1 MVVDDGRVS
10 HVRLRL
16 KGNVNAMIGSKTP
29 MRVNELDVNAIA
41 AGRPTR
47 VVLAAVRIAVGLMW
61 LQNVNWKRPPDF
73 GQASGNGL
81 YQYTA
86 DAVKNPVLE
95 PFSWLVTNVIF
106 PNFALFGWGVLIVEF
121 CLGAF
126 LLVGLLTRFWA
137 IIGILQ
143 TIAITLSVLNTPAE
157 WQWSYYLMFAAQ
169 FVLFA
174 TAAGRVAGV
183 DGLLRPR
190 WSLHSG
196 RSARIAMALS

>member
-1 MVVDDGRVS
+1 
-10 HVRLRL
+10 
-16 KGNVNAMIGSKTP
+16 MIGSKTP
-29 MRVNELDVNAIA
+29 LTTREPGVSAIA
-41 AGRPTR
+41 TGRPTR

-73 GQASGNGL
+73 GQAAGNGL
-81 YQYTA
+81 YQWISY
-86 DAVKNPVLE
+86 AVDNPVLA
-95 PFSWLVTNVIF
+95 PFSSLVQNVVF
-106 PNFALFGWGVLIVEF
+106 PNFVLFGWGVLIAEF

-126 LLVGLLTRFWA
+126 LLVGFLTRFWA
-137 IIGILQ
+137 IVGILQ

-157 WQWSYYLMFAAQ
+157 WHWSYYLMFAAQ
-169 FVLFA
+169 FVILA

-196 RSARIAMALS
+196 RPARIAMALS